1 MQVTNIASCCAG
13 YQIKDFPGAHKEGP
27 KSDKDTVLKLLSL
40 MWQYRT
46 GFQTAFVNL
55 SQDNQMRPIFA
66 FLGWKR
72 RACGTRV
79 WNYIQAQPQEW
90 FHTHGFNKSGLNRLN
105 ILSLTTPGMNQIL
118 IDNHKVIKEQRLAII
133 NEFKEERNKFY
144 RKLQKTYGISQ
155 AEVRF
160 LGDYEGL

>member
-1 MQVTNIASCCAG
+1 
-13 YQIKDFPGAHKEGP
+13 
-27 KSDKDTVLKLLSL
+27 

-90 FHTHGFNKSGLNRLN
+90 FHTHGFNKW
-105 ILSLTTPGMNQIL
+105 T
-118 IDNHKVIKEQRLAII
+118 
-133 NEFKEERNKFY
+133 
-144 RKLQKTYGISQ
+144 
-155 AEVRF
+155 
-160 LGDYEGL
+160 